1 MYKILITGGLGYIG
15 STLVPHLLE
24 RGHCVT
30 VVDSGIYT
38 TDSLITCAKYDKF
51 SFIRGDVRD
60 LALMKQLVNTVDIIV
75 PLAALVGAPL
85 CDRDPFGAKSINRD
99 SVIDLFNLA
108 SKNQLVIMP
117 TTNSAY
123 GTSKGEIMLDE
134 NAPLNPISEY
144 ARGKVEIE
152 KSLMDRENSV
162 SFRLATVFGASPR
175 MRTDLLVNDFV
186 YRAYFDNQIVLYE
199 GDFKRNYIHVRDV
212 SRAIEFAI
220 SDTTPFKGNIFN
232 VGLSSANISK
242 RELCER
248 IKIFL
253 PKLNI
258 FEGFGNKDPDQRNYL
273 ISNSKLESTGFIP
286 NITIED
292 GIKELLRLYSM
303 IKNIKYGNI

>member
-15 STLVPHLLE
+15 STLVPQLLE
-24 RGHCVT
+24 RGHSVT

-38 TDSLITCAKYDKF
+38 TDSLITCAKYTNF

-60 LALMKQLVNTVDIIV
+60 IELMKQLVKKVDIII

-99 SVIDLFNLA
+99 SVIALFNLA
-108 SKNQLVIMP
+108 SNNQLIIMP

-144 ARGKVEIE
+144 ARGKVDIE

-186 YRAYFDNQIVLYE
+186 YRSYFDNLIVLYE

-212 SRAIEFAI
+212 ARAIEFSI
-220 SDTTPFKGNIFN
+220 SDSATFVGNIFN

-242 RELCER
+242 RELCEK
-248 IKIFL
+248 IKIFI
-253 PKLNI
+253 PELNI
-258 FEGFGNKDPDQRNYL
+258 IEGFDNKDPDQRNYL

-286 NITIED
+286 KVTIEE

-303 IKNIKYGNI
+303 IKNIKYGNV

>member
-24 RGHCVT
+24 RGHSVT

-38 TDSLITCAKYDKF
+38 TDSLITCAKYTNF
-51 SFIRGDVRD
+51 LFIRGDVRD
-60 LALMKQLVNTVDIIV
+60 LELMKQLVKKVDIII

-99 SVIDLFNLA
+99 SVISLFNLA
-108 SKNQLVIMP
+108 SNNQLIIMP

-144 ARGKVEIE
+144 ARGKVDIE
-152 KSLMDRENSV
+152 KFLMDRDNSV

-186 YRAYFDNQIVLYE
+186 YRSYFDNLIVLYE

-212 SRAIEFAI
+212 ARAIEFAI
-220 SDTTPFKGNIFN
+220 SDSARFVGNIFN

-242 RELCER
+242 RELCEK
-248 IKIFL
+248 IKIFI
-253 PKLNI
+253 PKLSI
-258 FEGFGNKDPDQRNYL
+258 FEGFDNKDPDQRNYL

-286 NITIED
+286 KVTIEE

-303 IKNIKYGNI
+303 IKNIKYGNV